1 MPSSIL
7 YGQVVVGAPGAG
19 KTTYCNGMQQYLR
32 LLGRN
37 ACVLNL
43 DPANEIIQG
52 ERSYDAL
59 WDVTVNV
66 IHLKQVMQDLEL
78 GPNGGLLYC
87 MEYLNEHVDEWV
99 TQVIDQISAQETP
112 PYLLIDLPGQSEVYT
127 HGTAVSQLLQKLVK
141 RLSLRLTVVQL
152 IDATLC
158 RDATQF
164 LSATVISLA
173 TMVRLELPT
182 ISVLSKTD
190 LLLSSAPGDLLF
202 DMGFFL
208 DCQGLDRLVDYIDG
222 SRALSEE
229 DFDISEDEEYQK
241 ARRSTKGSAF
251 YKKHRR
257 LFEGLAELVED
268 YGLLNFQPLDIS
280 NVTSVG
286 QVLQKIDRS
295 NGYIFMPINT
305 AQEDLFRVAVQES
318 ENRFETISEIQ
329 ERLQPAAGPPR
340 AE

>member
-1 MPSSIL
+1 MPSPIL

-37 ACVLNL
+37 AWVLNL
-43 DPANEIIQG
+43 DPANEIVPG

-59 WDVTVNV
+59 WDVTEQV

-87 MEYLNEHVDEWV
+87 MEYLHEHADDWIPQIMDEI
-99 TQVIDQISAQETP
+99 TAQATA

-127 HGTAVSQLLQKLVK
+127 HGTSVSKLLQKLVK
-141 RLSLRLTVVQL
+141 QLSLRLTVVQL
-152 IDATLC
+152 VDATQC

-182 ISVLSKTD
+182 ICVLSKAD
-190 LLLSSAPGDLLF
+190 LLLASDPDDMLF
-202 DMGFFL
+202 GMDYFL
-208 DCQGLDRLVDYIDG
+208 DCQSLDRLLDYLDG
-222 SRALSEE
+222 SRAPTEGEADIADEE
-229 DFDISEDEEYQK
+229 DYQK
-241 ARRSTKGSAF
+241 ARLASKHSAF
-251 YKKHRR
+251 QRKHRK
-257 LFEGLAELVED
+257 LFQGLAEVVED
-268 YGLLNFQPLDIS
+268 YGLLHFQPLDIS
-280 NVTSVG
+280 NATSVG
-286 QVLQKIDRS
+286 QVLQKVDRA
-295 NGYIFMPINT
+295 NGYVFVSANT
-305 AQEDLFRVAVQES
+305 VQEDLFQVAIQES

-329 ERLQPAAGPPR
+329 ERLQPPKP
-340 AE
+340 